1 MNKATKKKHSF
12 IALDENYTNVLSVH
26 LTISQPKLRQA
37 SLTGGKTFLPAP
49 LQNRK
54 RKNAHFSNN

>member
-1 MNKATKKKHSF
+1 MNKDVKNHSF
-12 IALDENYTNVLSVH
+12 IGLDDNYTKGLSVH

-54 RKNAHFSNN
+54 KRHAFL